1 MSVDTAAVKRIIKN
15 LKTMTTKAAKV
26 VDLAKAEREARMQ
39 ILLGDYQTEEDIQ
52 NAYGYEEI
60 TSDERE
66 ALLATLEGKK
76 NPNRRELSE
85 EEIYVLELKDL
96 ITIATKRLRDL
107 EWDELPEEE
116 QDRINA
122 ANAAAH
128 VSRRSIRKEY
138 EK

>member
-1 MSVDTAAVKRIIKN
+1 MSVDTAAVKRVITN
-15 LKTMTTKAAKV
+15 LKTMVTKATKV
-26 VDLAKAEREARMQ
+26 ANLVKAERDARMQ

-60 TSDERE
+60 TSDERD
-66 ALLATLEGKK
+66 ALLAVLEGKK
-76 NPNRRELSE
+76 NPNRSELSE
-85 EEIYVLELKDL
+85 NEIYILELKDL
-96 ITIATKRLRDL
+96 ICIATKRLRDL

-128 VSRRSIRKEY
+128 VSRKSIK
-138 EK
+138 